1 MRGVVRVWFR
11 RKHASPPPAPEPI
24 DHTLAASFIKDA
36 VQAHQA
42 AQEQA
47 TQARQAVAELRQVNI
62 RNGFAP
68 AIESTIIQRLGGA
81 T

>member
-1 MRGVVRVWFR
+1 MLFR
-11 RKHASPPPAPEPI
+11 RKRIRLSEIPPQEPV
-24 DHTLAASFIKDA
+24 DHSLADAAILNA

-47 TQARQAVAELRQVNI
+47 TQARQVVAELKQVNI

-68 AIESTIIQRLGGA
+68 AIRDSFTRRYGGA
-81 T
+81 V